1 MSTQIKEKTSKAVG
15 IDLGTTYSCVA
26 VYKNGQPEV
35 IVNTDGQRT
44 TPSVVAFG
52 DDKRRYVG
60 NVAEYMAGKDPKKG
74 IFGSKRAIGRGF
86 DDKELQHA
94 IQNFPFDMVRWDRDR
109 NCETSTV
116 ADQNEVDNVRI
127 KVQFKDEVKYYEPA
141 EISGHILSHLKSCAE
156 SVLGH
161 NIEKGVITVPAYFND
176 NQREKTKV
184 AALIAGFK
192 DVRLVNEPKAAAM
205 AYGHG
210 LFTADPARRKAQ
222 TVMVFDLG
230 GGTFDVT
237 IMRFE
242 EPNEEGSV
250 AEVLATDGDT
260 FLGGM
265 DFDNLIFDYCLNMF
279 LKQNPSIKKSDIKP
293 KAMRRLR
300 TACEKAKRLLSS
312 STETTVS
319 VDCFHGEDSLD
330 VVISRVKFNDLCK
343 RLFEKCMEK
352 VKGCLLEFGKSTADY
367 NPDGFLR
374 NCNMSVVNEMKNK
387 IDRVLM
393 IGGSSRIPRIRE
405 MLSEFFGGH
414 KIDDS
419 VNPDEAVALGA
430 AFQAALLADDA
441 DLKPCESLLLLD
453 AIPLNISIET
463 AGGVAH
469 TMIPKNTTIPINK
482 SETFTTYSDNQP
494 AVTINIYEGTRP
506 KVADNHL
513 IGSFMLDGIQPAP
526 RGVPQIEVTC
536 EINHDGILVVRA
548 VDKGTNNQKELT
560 VSNVKGRLSQDEINK
575 MIEEE
580 EKYKEADKMFNERIK
595 AKQTFEGQLYS
606 AKSVI
611 EKSQTPQEIKDNILN
626 KLKEHENWLNAN
638 PEADKNEYERRSK
651 EIQDL
656 ISSQF
661 QQGGAG
667 MGNPNN
673 FNPDNSGGNSGPGG
687 VTVEEVD

>member
-1 MSTQIKEKTSKAVG
+1 MATENRDKTSKAIG

-94 IQNFPFDMVRWDRDR
+94 IKNFPFEMVRWDRDR
-109 NCETSTV
+109 NCETSTAV
-116 ADQNEVDNVRI
+116 ADSNEVDNVRI
-127 KVQFKDEVKYYEPA
+127 KVKFNDEVKYYEPA
-141 EISGHILSHLKSCAE
+141 EISGHILSHLKGCAE

-161 NIEKGVITVPAYFND
+161 KIEKGVITVPAYFND

-210 LFTADPARRKAQ
+210 ICTSDPSRQRAQ

-237 IMRFE
+237 IMKFE
-242 EPNEEGSV
+242 KPTEEGSV

-265 DFDNLIFDYCLNMF
+265 DFDNLIYDYCLNMF
-279 LKQNPSIKKSDIKP
+279 LKQNPSIKKDDIKP

-312 STETTVS
+312 SNETTVS
-319 VDCFHGEDSLD
+319 VDCFYGEDSLD

-343 RLFEKCMEK
+343 KLFDKCMEK
-352 VKGCLLEFGKSTADY
+352 VKGCLLEYGKSNADY

-374 NCNMSVVNEMKNK
+374 NCDMSVVNQMKNQ

-393 IGGSSRIPRIRE
+393 IGGSSRIPKIRE
-405 MLSEFFGGH
+405 MLSDFFGAH

-441 DLKPCESLLLLD
+441 DLKPSESLLLLD

-580 EKYKEADKMFNERIK
+580 EKYKEADRIFNERIT
-595 AKQTFEGQLYS
+595 AKNSFESQLYS
-606 AKSVI
+606 AKSII
-611 EKSQTPQEIKDNILN
+611 EKSQVPQGVKDNILN
-626 KLKEHENWLNAN
+626 SIKAHEDWLNAN
-638 PEADKNEYERRSK
+638 PEADKSEYERRSK

-656 ISSQF
+656 ITSSM

-667 MGNPNN
+667 MGGAPNN
-673 FNPDNSGGNSGPGG
+673 SKPDGGSSG